1 MGVSQR
7 TIASKQLE
15 IPELKQ
21 DARKLNLNATEFDKC
36 LDSGAQAGAVKAQ
49 ADEAQKLGLQGTPVF
64 FINGRMMSGA
74 VSYDELRKAVDQE
87 LATANTQP
95 KETASR

>member
-1 MGVSQR
+1 MKVQS
-7 TIASKQLE
+7 
-15 IPELKQ
+15 
-21 DARKLNLNATEFDKC
+21 
-36 LDSGAQAGAVKAQ
+36 
-49 ADEAQKLGLQGTPVF
+49 DEAQRLGLQGTPVF

-87 LATANTQP
+87 LAGASPQP